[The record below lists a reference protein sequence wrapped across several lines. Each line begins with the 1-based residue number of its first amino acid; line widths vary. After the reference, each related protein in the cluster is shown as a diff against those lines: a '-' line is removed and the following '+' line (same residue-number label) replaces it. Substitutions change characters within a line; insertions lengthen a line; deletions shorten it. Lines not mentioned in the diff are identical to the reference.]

1 MEKKTVR
8 KVMSE
13 FILWLHK
20 NKLGSFVD
28 LFFLS
33 GVSGIVE
40 AFMLFL
46 EDKYN
51 LDLEE

>member
-1 MEKKTVR
+1 MEKKTVS
-8 KVMSE
+8 KLMTE
-13 FILWLHK
+13 FIAWCID
-20 NKLGSFVD
+20 NKLGSFID

-51 LDLEE
+51 LKLGE